1 MTTPHYSI
9 PGESTIEFE
18 KVELVPKRIQ
28 EWEDEDLMAG
38 TAAHGLE
45 EADPDQAKEMLNEMT
60 LELPVEILQTELVSY
75 SKSLRTPLKLE
86 IPPQGDL
93 NYFLIGIPLSFVLT
107 DKVRMVRLNLELDLM
122 PKKDVVAYDIFPDN
136 KVQVKDILSGDFSVD
151 IAKALTFVTKA
162 PIGDILNLKL
172 EKPFNWTSQSI
183 RIQCSGKMSNIVRW
197 WVVAESMQNGFTG
210 YVIMKAPKREAP
222 RIKAILAVELRKA
235 GMFGHLLKK
244 SYGPPKAK
252 IYHIK
257 AM

>member
-1 MTTPHYSI
+1 VFDLPDI
-9 PGESTIEFE
+9 AWEEFE

-45 EADPDQAKEMLNEMT
+45 WADSDQGKEMLNEMT

-75 SKSLRTPLKLE
+75 NRSLQTPLKLD

-93 NYFLIGIPLSFVLT
+93 NYFLIGVPLSFVLT
-107 DKVRMVRLNLELDLM
+107 DKIRMVRLNLELDLM
-122 PKKDVVAYDIFPDN
+122 PKKEVVAYDIYPDN
-136 KVQVKDILSGDFSVD
+136 EVQVKEILSGDFSVD

-162 PIGDILNLKL
+162 PVGDVLNLKL
-172 EKPFNWTSQSI
+172 EKPFNWKSQSI
-183 RIQCSGKMSNIVRW
+183 RIQCSGKLGNIVRW
-197 WVVAESMQNGFTG
+197 YVVAESMQNGFTG
-210 YVIMKAPKREAP
+210 YVILKAPKGDEP
-222 RIKAILAVELRKA
+222 RIKAIMAVELRKA
-235 GMFGHLLKK
+235 GMFGHVLKT

-252 IYHIK
+252 TYYIK